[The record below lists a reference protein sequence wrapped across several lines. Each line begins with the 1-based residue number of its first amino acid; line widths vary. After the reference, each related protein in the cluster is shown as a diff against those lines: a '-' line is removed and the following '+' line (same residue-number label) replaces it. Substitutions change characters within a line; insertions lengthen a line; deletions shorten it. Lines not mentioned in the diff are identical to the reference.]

1 MFMPKSL
8 LLLTL
13 VAALAGCG
21 QKGPLYL
28 DLPDEQLA
36 TQRGEQV
43 PEPPRVLL
51 PETDPETADDTARPT
66 E

>member
-1 MFMPKSL
+1 MFIPKSL
-8 LLLTL
+8 LLLTV

-36 TQRGEQV
+36 TQRGDEV

-51 PETDPETADDTARPT
+51 PEADPQSQNTPTPPT